1 MCCII
6 RSAMRKVTIN
16 DTDETFG
23 PKETTIL
30 KRGKGWNPFLLVIVS
45 FIVVIVVGTIL
56 LAMPFSLKSGVP
68 YPKDAPSWFSHLL
81 DCFFVATS
89 ATCVT
94 GLNTF
99 KDGLA
104 GTFNMFGQIVVLLM
118 IQVGGLGFITVL
130 SFFLTLFSRHVEFK
144 NRLFLAQATG
154 STSFGKVVYF
164 VRKII
169 IISFS
174 MQIIGA
180 IAVFPAYYQ
189 IAAVHSSTVAETVK
203 NAIWPAF
210 FHSASAFNN
219 AGFDILGSASLLR
232 DSEALKDIPNWAYN
246 YLLIVTMILIII
258 GGISFLVILDVLSFK
273 RFRQYKVFTKIVL
286 LTTGVLLVLGTLL
299 FALFEC
305 TKPTNPMNFLDA
317 LFQSVTCRTA
327 GFASYDQ
334 TQLSIGG
341 RIVSC
346 LLMFVGGSPLSTAG
360 GIKTTT
366 IFMVGL
372 ALVSYVSGREVSA
385 FKRTYSSRMVLK
397 AMSVVTIA
405 IIVVITAYGAISAI
419 EFDNPSIDDQNRA
432 GFLFFESFSAFG
444 TVGLSADIT
453 PKLRWGS
460 KLIIIVLMFLGRLG
474 PMTMFQVFQSNMDKK
489 SKLHYSYVEEDFLIG

>member
-6 RSAMRKVTIN
+6 RRAMRKVSTEDN
-16 DTDETFG
+16 FEENNSTV
-23 PKETTIL
+23 L
-30 KRGKGWNPFLLVIVS
+30 KRGKGLNPFLLVIVS
-45 FIVVIVVGTIL
+45 FIAVILVGTTL
-56 LAMPFSLKSGVP
+56 LVMPFSLKSGVQ
-68 YPKDAPSWFSHLL
+68 YPKDVGSWFNHLL
-81 DCFFVATS
+81 NCFFVATS

-99 KDGLA
+99 SDGLA
-104 GTFNMFGQIVVLLM
+104 GTFNLFGQIVVLLM
-118 IQVGGLGFITVL
+118 IQIGGLGFITVL
-130 SFFLTLFSRHVEFK
+130 SFFLTLFSRHVKFK

-154 STSFGKVVYF
+154 STSFGKVVLF
-164 VRKII
+164 VRRII

-174 MQIIGA
+174 IQIVGA

-189 IAAVHSSTVAETVK
+189 IAAVNSSSVAETIK

-219 AGFDILGSASLLR
+219 AGFDVLGNTSLLR
-232 DSEALKDIPNWAYN
+232 ESGVLSQIPGWAYV
-246 YLLIVTMILIII
+246 YLLIVTMILIVI
-258 GGISFLVILDVLSFK
+258 GGISFLVIIDVFSFK

-286 LTTGVLLVLGTLL
+286 LTTAVLLVLGTAL

-305 TKPTNPMNFLDA
+305 TKATNPMTFLDA

-366 IFMVGL
+366 IFMVFL
-372 ALVSYVSGREVSA
+372 ALVSYVTGREVTA

-405 IIVVITAYGAISAI
+405 IIVVIAAYGCIAAI
-419 EFDNPSIDDQNRA
+419 EFDNPLLPDETRTGA
-432 GFLFFESFSAFG
+432 LFFESFSAFG
-444 TVGLSADIT
+444 TVGLSADVT